1 MANLDVISTEKMQSQ
16 DKLTQW
22 QRSAWMEAGHSRSRL
37 IQATSFDGVL
47 QYGQLDAIKLYKLSV
62 SPHRIMSSS
71 EGVHPNTRGMVK
83 AILQVKGTTHY
94 QQFGREV
101 LLEPGTWMLRDMDVP
116 YSIDIREECELIAL
130 IIPQVA
136 VSSSLFNLRD
146 LCLRCFSG
154 TCGPG
159 RIVHNLIYT
168 TYQEFCTLDEWM
180 APDLASSITQLMRLC
195 LLRINPEQNPT
206 ALSEVLRERVR
217 RYIAAHIRGTD
228 LSIDQIAKAMHCTKR
243 YLHKVFEEEDVS
255 ISNYILDLRL
265 DRCRDALIASSL
277 RHESI
282 TNIALSWGFSNS
294 AHFSRAFHRRFG
306 VSPSN
311 YRSDKWNRPT
321 QM

>member
-22 QRSAWMEAGHSRSRL
+22 QRSAWMETGHSRSRL

-116 YSIDIREECELIAL
+116 YSIDIREDCELIAL

-136 VSSSLFNLRD
+136 VSSS
-146 LCLRCFSG
+146 FS
-154 TCGPG
+154 
-159 RIVHNLIYT
+159 IAN
-168 TYQEFCTLDEWM
+168 QDAKF
-180 APDLASSITQLMRLC
+180 AP
-195 LLRINPEQNPT
+195 
-206 ALSEVLRERVR
+206 
-217 RYIAAHIRGTD
+217 
-228 LSIDQIAKAMHCTKR
+228 
-243 YLHKVFEEEDVS
+243 
-255 ISNYILDLRL
+255 
-265 DRCRDALIASSL
+265 
-277 RHESI
+277 
-282 TNIALSWGFSNS
+282 
-294 AHFSRAFHRRFG
+294 
-306 VSPSN
+306 
-311 YRSDKWNRPT
+311 
-321 QM
+321 